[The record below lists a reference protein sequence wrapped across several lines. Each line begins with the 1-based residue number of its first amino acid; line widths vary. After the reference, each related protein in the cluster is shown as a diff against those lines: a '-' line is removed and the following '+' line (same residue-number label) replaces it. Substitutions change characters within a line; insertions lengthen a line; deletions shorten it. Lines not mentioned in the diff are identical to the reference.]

1 MDATTE
7 STSVER
13 ELQIAASPET
23 VWEFLVDPEKMT
35 RWMGE
40 TAMLEPR
47 PGGLYQVGVIPGH
60 TARGEIVEF
69 DPPRRLVFTW
79 GWDSGSVVEPG
90 STTIEIEL
98 VPEGA
103 GTLAQVRAPRAARR
117 GVGAVARARVGPLPR
132 AARQRRGR
140 VESRPRPVARRRDDV
155 GNTGAWHLGARHRP
169 ATRVGA
175 DGAPPTGSYG
185 RPGQPAVPR
194 HDDVRRLGQYRP
206 RRVDPD
212 HPPRARRRDQLRRHR
227 RRLRPR

>member
-23 VWEFLVDPEKMT
+23 VWQFLVDPEKMT

-40 TAMLEPR
+40 SATLEPR

-98 VPEGA
+98 VPEGE
-103 GTLAQVRAPRAARR
+103 GTVVRFAHVRAARR
-117 GVGAVARARVGPLPR
+117 GVGAVALARVGPLPR
-132 AARQRRGR
+132 AARRRRGR
-140 VESRPRPVARRRDDV
+140 VGSRPRPVARRRDDD
-155 GNTGAWHLGARHRP
+155 
-169 ATRVGA
+169 VGA
-175 DGAPPTGSYG
+175 HRCLAPRCQAPPC
-185 RPGQPAVPR
+185 
-194 HDDVRRLGQYRP
+194 D
-206 RRVDPD
+206 
-212 HPPRARRRDQLRRHR
+212 
-227 RRLRPR
+227 